1 MRRLPSSLSLATLLA
16 FAAPGILGCD
26 DPPSVEVPGP
36 RAIKYAKVEP
46 AANAVERS
54 LGGTVRAVASAP
66 LSFGVGGTLQ
76 ELNVDVGDT
85 VTQGQTLAKLDDRP
99 FQLNVRASAANAEK
113 AKATAKEARTSL
125 DSFSEMYKSNAVST
139 RQYDQQVAR
148 EASARSEY
156 QLARAQVEL
165 SKRDRTQSTLIAPF
179 DGSIV
184 QRDVDNFEEVRAGQ
198 LVVQLQGQSGLEMV
212 LQVPESIVAQLQI
225 GQRARVVFA
234 SDVSEPVDAEVSS
247 VAARANAGGT
257 FEVTALLKAPGPEVR
272 AGMSANLLL
281 DLSAS
286 PQADADAAPP
296 ATSLQVPFSAVFAM
310 EQDPEA
316 SAVYVYD
323 KESSSVN
330 LRAVKTGE
338 LRGDAVIIESGL
350 TADEIV
356 ATAGTSFLSNGMSV
370 TLWEG

>member
-125 DSFSEMYKSNAVST
+125 DSFSEMYKSKAVST

-286 PQADADAAPP
+286 PQADAAAPP

>member
-1 MRRLPSSLSLATLLA
+1 
-16 FAAPGILGCD
+16 
-26 DPPSVEVPGP
+26 
-36 RAIKYAKVEP
+36 
-46 AANAVERS
+46 
-54 LGGTVRAVASAP
+54 

-76 ELNVDVGDT
+76 ELNVDVGDS
-85 VTQGQTLAKLDDRP
+85 VTQGQTLARLDDRP
-99 FQLNVRASAANAEK
+99 FQLNVRAASANVEK
-113 AKATAKEARTSL
+113 AKAEAKEARTSL
-125 DSFSEMYKSNAVST
+125 DSFSEMYKSKAVST

-156 QLARAQVEL
+156 RLARTQVDL
-165 SKRDRTQSTLIAPF
+165 SKRDRTRSTLVAPF

-198 LVVQLQGQSGLEMV
+198 LIVQLQGRAGLEVV

-234 SDVSEPVDAEVSS
+234 SEVSDPVEAEVTS
-247 VAARANAGGT
+247 VAARSNAGGT
-257 FEVTALLKAPGPEVR
+257 FEVTALLSGPGATVR
-272 AGMSANLLL
+272 AGMTAKVLL

-286 PQADADAAPP
+286 QASSDTDAPP
-296 ATSLQVPFSAVFAM
+296 GLEVPFSAVFAM
-310 EQDPEA
+310 EDDPNA

-323 KESSSVN
+323 KESSTVQ
-330 LRAVKTGE
+330 LRAIKPGKF
-338 LRGDAVIIESGL
+338 RGDTVIIESGL

-356 ATAGTSFLSNGMSV
+356 ATAGTSFLANGMSV